1 MHSRLILAMLL
12 MMLMTGVA
20 IAAQDVFQYE
30 SWPFEGM
37 PYFEVVKDKI
47 ELHESAMSK
56 SPVVATLMLKRG
68 AVMSFD
74 FGVKELIKRRKEYG
88 GKIFGIKNNAKIY
101 SDLILGKSI
110 QITIKPGI
118 LRARADGGA
127 WGFSFKK
134 GDVIEDLVYVGEGV
148 CVYRYAGKVTK
159 DVPCLYNEIG
169 DGTLVQ
175 ESQPVTEWWVTVV
188 ENGKT
193 IGWLEIDGSSPL
205 NMIDTI
211 N

>member
-1 MHSRLILAMLL
+1 MNNLLIRIALIIF
-12 MMLMTGVA
+12 LMTSVA

-47 ELHESAMSK
+47 ELHESATSK
-56 SPVVATLMLKRG
+56 SPVVATINVKKG
-68 AVMSFD
+68 SVMSFD
-74 FGVKELIKRRKEYG
+74 FGVTELMKRRKEYG
-88 GKIFGIKNNAKIY
+88 GAIFGIKNNVKIY
-101 SDLILGKSI
+101 SDLMLGKSI

-127 WGFSFKK
+127 WGFSYKK

-148 CVYRYAGKVTK
+148 CIYRYAGKVTK